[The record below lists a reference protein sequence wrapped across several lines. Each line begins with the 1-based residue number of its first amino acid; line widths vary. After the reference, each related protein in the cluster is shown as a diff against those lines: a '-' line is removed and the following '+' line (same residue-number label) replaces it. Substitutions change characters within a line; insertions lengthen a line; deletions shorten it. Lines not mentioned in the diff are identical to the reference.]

1 MEATESDM
9 KKILFING
17 SPNKHGNTAG
27 LAKRLLGNADYETLN
42 LIDYKIYP
50 LGQSFD
56 DDQFNEVADK
66 MVDADVIVMG
76 SPVYWHSMTGQF
88 RCLLDRIYESSQKHH
103 LSGKELYFIFQGAG
117 PSAAMLEAGNYTM
130 GIFCQLFNLTYRGMI
145 TNGREAEKHIIKS

>member
-1 MEATESDM
+1 M

-17 SPNKHGNTAG
+17 SPNKHGNTAE
-27 LAKRLLGNADYETLN
+27 LAKRLLGNNNYETLN

-88 RCLLDRIYESSQKHH
+88 RCLLDRIYESSQKHY

-117 PSAAMLEAGNYTM
+117 PSASMLEAGNYTM
-130 GIFCQLFNLTYRGMI
+130 GIFCQLFGLSYRGMI
-145 TNGREAEKHIIKS
+145 TNGREAEKHSIKS